1 MLKSFTEF
9 INESTLSASATKYA
23 SVDQFKRDWKAMG
36 NTIKVSPK
44 YPGPDELTN
53 GSGKNGVLVNGSLLG
68 IVIEIFTAYGKK
80 GVMITG
86 GNDVAHIGMTR
97 VKNVHELGQAIDL
110 VPPTG
115 GVDSALDALL
125 KKYVAKYPGFTY
137 INEFTNPSPYS
148 SGGHYH
154 LQYTGPA
161 LAAPAAAQPKSQT
174 VMKPVQDYP
183 STPAESTRVNTYK
196 KPLPNLKTYKP

>member
-1 MLKSFTEF
+1 MLKSFIEF
-9 INESTLSASATKYA
+9 IGESQSAAYAKNYA
-23 SVDQFKRDWKAMG
+23 SVDQFKLDWKAMG
-36 NTIKVSPK
+36 NKIKVSPS

-53 GSGKNGVLVNGSLLG
+53 GSGKNGVKVNGSILG
-68 IVIEIFTAYGKK
+68 IVIEIFTAYGKR

-110 VPPTG
+110 VPPNG
-115 GVDSALDALL
+115 SVDRDLDTLL
-125 KKYVAKYPGFTY
+125 QQYVKKYPGFTY

-161 LAAPAAAQPKSQT
+161 LAAQVAAQPKSQT
-174 VMKPVQDYP
+174 AMKPAQDYP
-183 STPAESTRVNTYK
+183 VQSASSTQVSTYQ

>member
-1 MLKSFTEF
+1 
-9 INESTLSASATKYA
+9 
-23 SVDQFKRDWKAMG
+23 MG
-36 NTIKVSPK
+36 NTIKISPK

-97 VKNVHELGQAIDL
+97 VKNVHELGQAIDV

-115 GVDSALDALL
+115 GADSALDTLLL
-125 KKYVAKYPGFTY
+125 KTYVPKYPGFTY
-137 INEFTNPSPYS
+137 INEFTNPSPHS

-161 LAAPAAAQPKSQT
+161 LAAPAKPATSQAT
-174 VMKPVQDYP
+174 PVQKYP

>member
-1 MLKSFTEF
+1 MLKSFSEF
-9 INESTLSASATKYA
+9 IGESQSAAYAKNYA
-23 SVDQFKRDWKAMG
+23 SVDQFKLDWKAMG
-36 NTIKVSPK
+36 NKIKVSPS

-53 GSGKNGVLVNGSLLG
+53 GSGKNGVKVNGSILG
-68 IVIEIFTAYGKK
+68 IVIEIFTAYGKR

-110 VPPTG
+110 VPPNG
-115 GVDSALDALL
+115 SVDRDLDTLL
-125 KKYVAKYPGFTY
+125 QQYVKKYPGFTY

-161 LAAPAAAQPKSQT
+161 LAAQVAAQPKSQT

-183 STPAESTRVNTYK
+183 STPAESTRVATYK